1 MRHGRAGALAGGRG
15 KALKPRPRVPKT
27 GGMGRPPVAVT
38 RLPPMSAVPSWF
50 KPLKQIVDVIFR
62 HDVVLRRDADGV
74 RLVLNDRAT
83 GGDTARVNP
92 AAQAAAKE
100 SLELELMRSQLAA
113 VLDERPETRSTL
125 RHLAF
130 VDDALGKK
138 GLRALD
144 ELPLDLMR
152 HALDQFEGLV
162 INWSPAGLAS
172 LRSKMAVATI
182 RRESMDPDAG
192 PDPYRT
198 SAVLEPAPPRD
209 AANVVALKREDEEA
223 LAAAYAAYAACAALR
238 NPTVPSAEV
247 EMHGEP
253 DSPSARAA
261 RAAAVETSPPQA
273 NRLRQLET

>member
-1 MRHGRAGALAGGRG
+1 M
-15 KALKPRPRVPKT
+15 
-27 GGMGRPPVAVT
+27 
-38 RLPPMSAVPSWF
+38 
-50 KPLKQIVDVIFR
+50 I
-62 HDVVLRRDADGV
+62 LRRDADGV
-74 RLVLNDRAT
+74 RLVLSDRAAD
-83 GGDTARVNP
+83 GGTRRLDP

-100 SLELELMRSQLAA
+100 RLELALMRSQLAA
-113 VLDERPETRSTL
+113 VLDELPDTRSTL

-130 VDDALGKK
+130 VDQALGKK

-144 ELPLDLMR
+144 KLPLDLMR

-182 RRESMDPDAG
+182 RRESMDPDAE
-192 PDPYRT
+192 PDPYRI

-209 AANVVALKREDEEA
+209 AANVVVLEREDEEA

-238 NPTVPSAEV
+238 NPTVPTAEV
-247 EMHGEP
+247 EMHGEL
-253 DSPSARAA
+253 DLPSARAA

>member
-1 MRHGRAGALAGGRG
+1 
-15 KALKPRPRVPKT
+15 
-27 GGMGRPPVAVT
+27 MGRPPVAVT

-50 KPLKQIVDVIFR
+50 KPLKQIVDAIFR

-74 RLVLNDRAT
+74 RVVFNDRAT

-113 VLDERPETRSTL
+113 VLDELPETRSTL

-162 INWSPAGLAS
+162 MNWSPAGLAS

-192 PDPYRT
+192 PDSYRT
-198 SAVLEPAPPRD
+198 STMLEPAPPRD
-209 AANVVALKREDEEA
+209 AAGVVALKREDEEA

-238 NPTVPSAEV
+238 NPTVPIAEFV
-247 EMHGEP
+247 MHGEP

-261 RAAAVETSPPQA
+261 RAAPVEISPPQA

>member
-1 MRHGRAGALAGGRG
+1 
-15 KALKPRPRVPKT
+15 
-27 GGMGRPPVAVT
+27 MGRSSAAVT
-38 RLPPMSAVPSWF
+38 RLPPMSAVPSWI

-74 RLVLNDRAT
+74 RVVFNDRAT
-83 GGDTARVNP
+83 GGDIARVNP

-113 VLDERPETRSTL
+113 VLDDLPETRSTL

-162 INWSPAGLAS
+162 MNWSPAGLAS
-172 LRSKMAVATI
+172 LRSKIVVAII
-182 RRESMDPDAG
+182 RRESMDPDQD
-192 PDPYRT
+192 PDSYRT
-198 SAVLEPAPPRD
+198 SAMLETGPSRDAGGVVVLE
-209 AANVVALKREDEEA
+209 REDEEA
-223 LAAAYAAYAACAALR
+223 LAAAYAAYAAIR
-238 NPTVPSAEV
+238 NSTVPPTEV
-247 EMHGEP
+247 ELHGELG
-253 DSPSARAA
+253 SPSERAT
-261 RAAAVETSPPQA
+261 RAAAVRVASLEEVK
-273 NRLRQLET
+273 LRQPQT